1 MWNKI
6 QISFINKAI
15 KTAQFV
21 SRYMLIL
28 KSVKIFIIFVLVQF
42 TVYSQSKFVPDTVRI
57 TNPSFEDSPKMGTL
71 GLFPTRI
78 KNWEDCGLR
87 RFEGETPPD
96 IHPGNFWENNLPPS
110 EGNTY
115 IGMVVRDND
124 TWEGVSQRLSAE
136 LKGGK
141 CYKFSADLALAPQ
154 YLSLSR
160 MTLEKSSYTK
170 PAVLRIWGGNGICS
184 ERELLAESESVNHNQ
199 WRRYEFVI
207 HPRQNHAYILVEA
220 FYRTPVVLPYNG
232 HILLDNMSHFIEI
245 PCPQNSIAGNVER
258 AIGKE
263 IVEDTTPK
271 EVKSI
276 NVEKD
281 KSITIV
287 KNSSKK
293 DSATKLEN
301 SSTETESG
309 QKKKKILEDLD
320 INKLSVGKTIIV
332 KNLFFEAD
340 KATINEESYE
350 VLDEILD
357 FIRTNPDVVIE
368 IGGHTNGIPKHDYCN
383 KLSTERAKEVYD
395 YLVKKGAP
403 PQNLRYKGYG
413 KTRRI
418 ASDTTPEGREKN
430 QRVEI
435 KILKIK

>member
-1 MWNKI
+1 
-6 QISFINKAI
+6 
-15 KTAQFV
+15 
-21 SRYMLIL
+21 MLIL
-28 KSVKIFIIFVLVQF
+28 KSVKILVISVLVQF
-42 TVYSQSKFVPDTVRI
+42 AVYSQSKFVPDTVRM
-57 TNPSFEDSPKMGTL
+57 TNPSFEDFPKMGTL
-71 GLFPTRI
+71 GPFPTRI

-87 RFEGETPPD
+87 RFGGETPPD

-110 EGNTY
+110 DGNTY

-124 TWEGVSQRLSAE
+124 TWEGVSQRLSTE

-141 CYKFSADLALAPQ
+141 CYKFSADLALSPQ

-184 ERELLAESESVNHNQ
+184 ERELLAESESVNHNE

-245 PCPQNSIAGNVER
+245 PCPQNSIAGNVVR
-258 AIGKE
+258 AIGQE
-263 IVEDTTPK
+263 IVANTPPK
-271 EVKSI
+271 EVKSQ
-276 NVEKD
+276 NAKRDER
-281 KSITIV
+281 TTFV
-287 KNSSKK
+287 KNSSEK
-293 DSATKLEN
+293 DSAAKLDK
-301 SSTETESG
+301 SSIKTESD
-309 QKKKKILEDLD
+309 QNKKKILEDLD
-320 INKLSVGKTIIV
+320 INKLSVGKTIVV

-340 KATINEESYE
+340 KVTINEKSHE

-357 FIRTNPDVVIE
+357 FIQANPDVVLE
-368 IGGHTNGIPKHDYCN
+368 IGGHTNGIPNHDYCN

-418 ASDTTPEGREKN
+418 ASDVTPEGREKN